1 MPRTSLRL
9 VAASIALVLPL
20 FGVLSSNDATAA
32 GGGGGGGVGIATI
45 PGATR
50 PSGSAPAQTVPGEL
64 RPKLDLMR
72 FTLAN
77 GLRVVLERDP
87 SSPTVA
93 VAVWYDVGSRNEK
106 PGEGGFAHLFEHMMF
121 EGTDKVP
128 RGEHDK
134 IVEGRGGKLNASTSE
149 DWTRYWEMMPSSELA
164 VTLFLEADRMK
175 SLKVTEEA
183 FENQRKV
190 VQEEYR
196 MRVENAPYVKG
207 YFRLM
212 ELVYD
217 GYHPYAHPAI
227 GSMKELDEAKL
238 EWVKRFHDTYYG
250 PNGAVL
256 AISGDVDFDA
266 AQKLVHQ
273 YFDPIAPIALT
284 PFTDATYGG
293 RKGASPI
300 ETVTDAAA
308 RTPSTA
314 MGWAIPKDGDDEHYA
329 LELAATILGDGE
341 SSRLEKK
348 LVRELAWA
356 QSVEIGT
363 EDHRGPDAFMVDVRL
378 SEKGKAEDVEKAVFA
393 ELEALAKTGPSAEE
407 MKKARAKVEHA
418 FLFGLQSNLS
428 RALALAKY
436 EGQRGDARLL
446 TTDIDKYLAVTPEK
460 VKAAVAKW
468 LRRDKVAQVRVVPVA
483 KAAPAAS
490 GSASASVKPAPKGGK

>member
-1 MPRTSLRL
+1 MHSTSSRLAVAAFTVLVPL
-9 VAASIALVLPL
+9 VAL
-20 FGVLSSNDATAA
+20 LSPGGATAA
-32 GGGGGGGVGIATI
+32 PGGAPGGTLGTSAR
-45 PGATR
+45 PNAPPS
-50 PSGSAPAQTVPGEL
+50 PSGSAPAQTIPGAL
-64 RPKLDLMR
+64 RPKLELTR
-72 FTLAN
+72 LTLAN
-77 GLRVVLERDP
+77 GLRVVLDRDT

-106 PGEGGFAHLFEHMMF
+106 PGEGGFAHLFEHIMF
-121 EGTDKVP
+121 EGTDTVP

-134 IVEGRGGKLNASTSE
+134 IIEGRGGKLNASTSE

-164 VTLFLEADRMK
+164 VTLFLEADRMR

-196 MRVENAPYVKG
+196 MRVDNAPYVKG

-227 GSMKELDEAKL
+227 GSMQELDAAKL

-256 AISGDVDFDA
+256 VISGDFQVDQA
-266 AQKLVHQ
+266 TKLVHQ
-273 YFDPIAPIALT
+273 YFDPVKPITLT
-284 PFTDATYGG
+284 PFTDQGYAGRAKATG
-293 RKGASPI
+293 I
-300 ETVTDAAA
+300 ETVQDAAA

-314 MGWAIPKDGDDEHYA
+314 MGWAIPKDGEDDHYA
-329 LELAATILGDGE
+329 LELAAAILSDGE
-341 SSRLEKK
+341 SSRLHKK
-348 LVRELAWA
+348 LVRDLAWA
-356 QSVEIGT
+356 QNAEAST
-363 EDHRGPDAFMVDVRL
+363 EDHRGPDAFVIDVRL
-378 SEKGKAEDVEKAVFA
+378 GEKGKAEDVEKAVWA
-393 ELEALAKTGPSAEE
+393 EIDALAKTGPTPAE
-407 MKKARAKVEHA
+407 MAKARAKVEHS

-436 EGQRGDARLL
+436 EGQRGDATMLAGEV
-446 TTDIDKYLAVTPEK
+446 DKYLAVTPER

-468 LRRDKVAQVRVVPVA
+468 LRHDKVAQVRVVP
-483 KAAPAAS
+483 KTPPPP
-490 GSASASVKPAPKGGK
+490 SASSTVKSVKEVK